1 MHIFTIYY
9 ATEEKKMIEI
19 KCTAPE
25 QVKLTDL
32 TPFQGDLKKRTAAD
46 IDDLISSLHRE
57 GLLMPFAVWEH
68 DDKKYL
74 LDGHGRQ
81 EALIRASLTDPK
93 IIEQD
98 FPCIMVKAET
108 EEDARKALLQI
119 TSSYG
124 SVTKKGVVNF
134 TATITDYRAPV
145 VDKALKR
152 HSLKKTAAPK
162 AKKII
167 RIAVLPAD
175 YDRILAL
182 LKQTSD
188 IEVL

>member
-1 MHIFTIYY
+1 
-9 ATEEKKMIEI
+9 MIEI

-25 QVKLTDL
+25 KVKLTEL
-32 TPFQGDLKKRTAAD
+32 TPFQGDLKKRTPAD
-46 IDDLISSLHRE
+46 IDGLIASLFRE

-68 DDKKYL
+68 DGKKYL

-93 IIEQD
+93 LIEQD
-98 FPCIMVKAET
+98 FPCISITADT

-124 SVTKKGVVNF
+124 SVTKKGVVSF
-134 TATITDYRAPV
+134 TASIADYHAPV

-152 HSLKKTAAPK
+152 HHLKKMEAPK
-162 AKKII
+162 TDALIKI
-167 RIAVLPAD
+167 RVPLDKEAAVKQMLAGVD
-175 YDRILAL
+175 YI
-182 LKQTSD
+182 T
-188 IEVL
+188 VL